1 MRYDIENKE
10 DTMNYHIATTMQLAH
25 TLRDVRKSR
34 GLSQD
39 AAGKLVG
46 LLPKTISSLE
56 NHPET
61 VSIDSLVKLL
71 SALDL
76 ELLISHKDKADNN
89 VPRAS
94 NTNKDW

>member
-1 MRYDIENKE
+1 
-10 DTMNYHIATTMQLAH
+10 MNYYISTPMQLAH

-56 NHPET
+56 NHPEGA
-61 VSIDSLVKLL
+61 SIESLLKLL

-76 ELLISHKDKADNN
+76 ELIVAHK
-89 VPRAS
+89 
-94 NTNKDW
+94 NKDEKNVLRSSKTNEDW

>member
-1 MRYDIENKE
+1 V
-10 DTMNYHIATTMQLAH
+10 NYPISTPMQLAH

-56 NHPET
+56 NHPESA
-61 VSIDSLVKLL
+61 SIDSLLKLL

-76 ELLISHKDKADNN
+76 ELLISHKNQRENN
-89 VPRAS
+89 VPRSS
-94 NTNKDW
+94 NTDEDW

>member
-1 MRYDIENKE
+1 MD
-10 DTMNYHIATTMQLAH
+10 YHISTPMQLAH

-46 LLPKTISSLE
+46 LLPKTISGLE
-56 NHPET
+56 NHPEAAS
-61 VSIDSLVKLL
+61 VDSLLKLL

-76 ELLISHKDKADNN
+76 ELIVSRKDKIEKKE
-89 VPRAS
+89 PRS
-94 NTNKDW
+94 SKTNGDW